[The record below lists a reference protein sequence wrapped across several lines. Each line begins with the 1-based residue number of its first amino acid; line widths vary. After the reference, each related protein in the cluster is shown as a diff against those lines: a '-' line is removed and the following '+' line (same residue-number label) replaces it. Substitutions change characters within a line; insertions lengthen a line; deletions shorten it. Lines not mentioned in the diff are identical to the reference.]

1 MLFRHSINLISN
13 NSNIRKSIGTS
24 NSTSFGYRILRS
36 FHNTGTYVDNHSIP
50 NHPSMQTVTT
60 DGLRELNEEMNGL
73 FGDTDTDIDTNTNT
87 NTNTNEHN
95 GIKLSKSN
103 IPNQNDIVL
112 PSNINKYND
121 NNNSKD
127 VDVNVNQSVNQHMD
141 VDVDCILV

>member
-87 NTNTNEHN
+87 NTNEHN